1 MERDQKILA
10 TKYMFF
16 SFLRWYGPSREHEN
30 DLSLLKVLKLIFFT
44 CSISSKY
51 GDNLLSRGFNFVAM
65 PFGHVESQVYD
76 LYKEGV
82 FIDIIDTKHISP
94 NTLSEHIFVS
104 LDMELRLL
112 IDRSVNDLISINRN
126 LIYESASALVNLSH
140 KHSSWINNFNLAK
153 AHSQYSQPIDNQEI
167 INEEKFYFA

>member
-16 SFLRWYGPSREHEN
+16 SFLKWYGPLKEHEN

-51 GDNLLSRGFNFVAM
+51 DDNLLSRGFNFAAM

-76 LYKEGV
+76 FYKEGV
-82 FIDIIDTKHISP
+82 FANIIDTKHIVP
-94 NTLSEHIFVS
+94 NTLSENLFTPLN
-104 LDMELRLL
+104 LDLRLL
-112 IDRSVNDLISINRN
+112 IDTSINDLISTNCN

-153 AHSQYSQPIDNQEI
+153 AHSQYSQPINNQEI